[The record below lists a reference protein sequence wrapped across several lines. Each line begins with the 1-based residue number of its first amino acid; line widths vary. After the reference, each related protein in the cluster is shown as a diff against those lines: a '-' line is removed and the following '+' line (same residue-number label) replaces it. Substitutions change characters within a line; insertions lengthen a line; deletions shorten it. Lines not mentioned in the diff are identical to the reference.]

1 MKEYIKHKITIAI
14 YKNRMRKIIFL
25 MLLFPLMYSCSNNE
39 ETEQLKKENEKL
51 KKEFSFKDS
60 TIKKIIR
67 SFNQIIDNLHA
78 ITETEKAIAFTV
90 RKNKKLMPDD
100 KNKITEDVKMINSLI
115 QQNKNIADTM
125 RKNFS
130 SAQFSLSEFDNMFE
144 NLNCQIEEKNNEI
157 NSLKQHLGEADI
169 TFNTFDFLFDKMTTL
184 NVDMETK
191 NNQQQAMIEKQQQQL
206 NTAYYIFGTHKEL
219 KDAGVLA
226 KAGITRIENPLKN
239 FNTSKFIKIDMHKTT
254 SINIWSNTFRVITNH
269 PPDAYKTDRNSLVIT
284 NPDEFWKVT

>member
-14 YKNRMRKIIFL
+14 YKKKMR
-25 MLLFPLMYSCSNNE
+25 
-39 ETEQLKKENEKL
+39 
-51 KKEFSFKDS
+51 KEFSFKDS

-144 NLNCQIEEKNNEI
+144 NLNCQI
-157 NSLKQHLGEADI
+157 
-169 TFNTFDFLFDKMTTL
+169 
-184 NVDMETK
+184 
-191 NNQQQAMIEKQQQQL
+191 
-206 NTAYYIFGTHKEL
+206 
-219 KDAGVLA
+219 
-226 KAGITRIENPLKN
+226 
-239 FNTSKFIKIDMHKTT
+239 
-254 SINIWSNTFRVITNH
+254 
-269 PPDAYKTDRNSLVIT
+269 
-284 NPDEFWKVT
+284 